1 MSIIVGLGGPF
12 TPAPSFYVLAADQP
26 DEPVCGPSMTTVW
39 EGVIERVRRAT
50 PGAFAPSTSVSGPL
64 YFGLMDAG
72 GTELCSAR
80 SWVHEGG
87 GVGRLEN
94 HEVHGVGCM
103 REGVWGGWRMMKCMG
118 WQGGWGR
125 SGRVGSP
132 LPSATA
138 NASPARRRRAP
149 RLPTHPFG
157 TLKRLEIPTVPAPA
171 GICRLLEAADPGR
184 INPDYWQEL
193 AQHPEDDPAP
203 DALPAGPPAAGPLPA
218 GPPAADEFLADGED

>member
-1 MSIIVGLGGPF
+1 
-12 TPAPSFYVLAADQP
+12 
-26 DEPVCGPSMTTVW
+26 
-39 EGVIERVRRAT
+39 
-50 PGAFAPSTSVSGPL
+50 
-64 YFGLMDAG
+64 
-72 GTELCSAR
+72 
-80 SWVHEGG
+80 
-87 GVGRLEN
+87 
-94 HEVHGVGCM
+94 M

-171 GICRLLEAADPGR
+171 DICRLLEAGQA
-184 INPDYWQEL
+184 
-193 AQHPEDDPAP
+193 PERVYQLLVDR
-203 DALPAGPPAAGPLPA
+203 
-218 GPPAADEFLADGED
+218 AADRRGSDVERYAHRTVERAMMHTRQPR